1 MCRTN
6 PGSYNVAVSKR
17 TDDRPWYRRIRVD
30 WFVVAIIAS
39 AVLASLFP
47 VRGGGIQ
54 VLDWLTKGL
63 IFVLFYLY
71 GVRLE
76 PREALDGVRHWRL
89 HLTILAFTYVVFP
102 LIVLVARPLLHVMI
116 SPQLFLGVL
125 WLSILPSTVQSSINF
140 TSIAKGNVAGA
151 IVSASLSNILGVF
164 LTPLL
169 AMVIMRTGGVV
180 IEASSILD
188 LFMQLLLPFILGQ
201 LTRRWTK
208 DFILGHRKLKYVDQL
223 SIVTVV
229 YNAFSDGMDQGVW
242 HSVGI
247 GDIARS
253 LPVLFALL
261 ALMLTLTWWI
271 PGRLGFN
278 RRDQIAIQFCGTKKS
293 LATGVPMASVLFA
306 SATVP
311 LLVLPLMIFHMS
323 QLIACGVIAGRYQR
337 KPDSWFQATTAEA
350 AAG

>member
-1 MCRTN
+1 MSR
-6 PGSYNVAVSKR
+6 SLDA
-17 TDDRPWYRRIRVD
+17 RPWYRRIHVD
-30 WFVVAIIAS
+30 RFVLAIICA
-39 AVLASLFP
+39 AALASVLP
-47 VRGGGIQ
+47 VHGSGSV
-54 VLDWLTKGL
+54 VLGWATKAL

-76 PREALDGVRHWRL
+76 PREAIDGLKHWRL
-89 HLTILAFTYVVFP
+89 HLTILASTYLVFP
-102 LIVLVARPLLHVMI
+102 LIVLAARPMLHTLI
-116 SPQLFLGVL
+116 SPQLFVGVL

-151 IVSASLSNILGVF
+151 IVSASLSNILGVV

-169 AMVIMRTGGVV
+169 AMFVMRTGGLV
-180 IEASSILD
+180 IEPASILD
-188 LFMQLLLPFILGQ
+188 LFVQLLLPFILGQ

-208 DFILGHRKLKYVDQL
+208 AFVLGHPKLKYVDQL

-229 YNAFSDGMDQGVW
+229 YNAFSDGMNEGVW
-242 HSVGI
+242 HSVGF
-247 GDIARS
+247 GDIARM
-253 LPVLFALL
+253 LPVLLALL
-261 ALMLTLTWWI
+261 GLMLVLTWWV
-271 PGRLGFN
+271 PGRLGFD

-323 QLIACGVIAGRYQR
+323 QLIVCGVIAGRYQR
-337 KPDSWFQATTAEA
+337 KPASWFESPGERQVTV
-350 AAG
+350 